1 MIIYHWFECFSLISH
16 SKTSYSIILQQASSI
31 DGEMKGS
38 CPICQ
43 QWFMIAYLLAEQK
56 NASFKV
62 FTVQANTPPQTFKD
76 KVQSKI
82 FPVVIGTSGK
92 NVNGQD
98 ISGIV
103 YDNYDDVEKFFES
116 INFNCPKLKRT
127 QQANVAS
134 LKIFEDLYKVGFYCL
149 LFRWTKHLV

>member
-1 MIIYHWFECFSLISH
+1 
-16 SKTSYSIILQQASSI
+16 
-31 DGEMKGS
+31 MKGS

-43 QWFMIAYLLAEQK
+43 QWFMVAYLLAEQK

-149 LFRWTKHLV
+149 LFR